1 MEEAA
6 VLFEE
11 ANHCVNKAFLMH
23 LLTKVNKVESCIKVT
38 VLLHQF
44 D

>member
-6 VLFEE
+6 ELFYE
-11 ANHCVNKAFLMH
+11 ANQHVNKAFLIH
-23 LLTKVNKVESCIKVT
+23 LLTKTNTVERCIKVA
-38 VLLHQF
+38 VLLHHC

>member
-6 VLFEE
+6 ELFEE
-11 ANHCVNKAFLMH
+11 ANQHLNKAFLIH
-23 LLTKVNKVESCIKVT
+23 LLTKMNAVEHSIKVT
-38 VLLHQF
+38 VLLHHW

>member
-11 ANHCVNKAFLMH
+11 ANQHANKAFLIH
-23 LLTKVNKVESCIKVT
+23 LLTKMNTVEYRIKVT

>member
-6 VLFEE
+6 ELFEE
-11 ANHCVNKAFLMH
+11 ANQHENKALLIH
-23 LLTKVNKVESCIKVT
+23 LLTKMNTVERCIKVT
-38 VLLHQF
+38 VLIHHC

>member
-6 VLFEE
+6 LLFEE
-11 ANHCVNKAFLMH
+11 AHQHANKAFLIH
-23 LLTKVNKVESCIKVT
+23 LLTKMNTVEYCIKVT
-38 VLLHQF
+38 VLLDQS

>member
-11 ANHCVNKAFLMH
+11 ANQHEHKAFLMH
-23 LLTKVNKVESCIKVT
+23 LLTKMNTVEYRIKVT

>member
-6 VLFEE
+6 ELFEE
-11 ANHCVNKAFLMH
+11 ANQHVNKAFLVH
-23 LLTKVNKVESCIKVT
+23 LLTKMNTVECYIKVT
-38 VLLHQF
+38 VLLHHC

>member
-6 VLFEE
+6 ELFEE
-11 ANHCVNKAFLMH
+11 ANQHVNKVFLMH
-23 LLTKVNKVESCIKVT
+23 LLTKMNTVECHIKVT
-38 VLLHQF
+38 VLLHCY

>member
-6 VLFEE
+6 ELFEE
-11 ANHCVNKAFLMH
+11 ANQHVNKAFLIH
-23 LLTKVNKVESCIKVT
+23 VLTKMNTVERHIKVA
-38 VLLHQF
+38 VLLHHR